1 MNDLIN
7 QAKAHGFDVYG
18 PAELT
23 TYFYFTDG
31 QRVGYCQ
38 TDRMRGPSWATVHK
52 PNRTTG
58 TGFKAGGFVE
68 ALGFAPAW
76 AGGNRSTV
84 RKYADWADFAA
95 KHWQPLIQY

>member
-1 MNDLIN
+1 MIYELIN
-7 QAKAHGFDVYG
+7 QAKEHGFTVYG
-18 PAELT
+18 PADLT

-38 TDRMRGPSWATVHK
+38 ADRIGGPSWATVHK
-52 PNRTTG
+52 PNPTTG
-58 TGFKAGGFVE
+58 TGYKAGSFAE

-76 AGGNRSTV
+76 AGDRSTV

-95 KHWQPLIQY
+95 KHWQPLVTL

>member
-1 MNDLIN
+1 MNDLID
-7 QAKAHGFDVYG
+7 QAKGHGFDVYG

-52 PNRTTG
+52 PNPTTG
-58 TGFKAGGFVE
+58 TGFKAAGFAE
-68 ALGFAPAW
+68 ALQQHAPSW
-76 AGGNRSTV
+76 AFGPV
-84 RKYADWADFAA
+84 KKYADWADFAK